1 MDKFLY
7 KIIVYL
13 LNLEIDIIFD
23 LYDIDK
29 KGFITF

>member
-13 LNLEIDIIFD
+13 FNLEIDIILD
-23 LYDIDK
+23 LYDLDK